1 MPCTESVASCLSGI
15 APAFISAGGNFGAL
29 ASCDKNAIA
38 ARLQPRVQCR
48 GVKPTVGQIAGQLGA
63 AGR

>member
-1 MPCTESVASCLSGI
+1 MGSCLSGI
-15 APAFISAGGNFGAL
+15 APAFVSAGGNFGAL
-29 ASCDKNAIA
+29 AACDKNAIA

-48 GVKPTVGQIAGQLGA
+48 GEKPSVGAIAGQLGA